1 MDKKQK
7 ARRAPGKDDAS
18 PIVKE
23 CAACGAPIRWGD
35 KCGSVLVP
43 VGFNFEGRLLA
54 EKLPVCL
61 KCLAIADKGEE
72 SARVVEEAIRLRY
85 DAQGESGETE
95 HLDKGAFH

>member
-7 ARRAPGKDDAS
+7 ARQAPGKDETT

-35 KCGSVLVP
+35 KCGAVLVP
-43 VGFNFEGRLLA
+43 VGFNFSGRLIA

-61 KCLAIADKGEE
+61 KCLAIADKGDD
-72 SARVVEEAIRLRY
+72 SARIVEEAIRLRY
-85 DAQGESGETE
+85 DAQDESGDGER
-95 HLDKGAFH
+95 LAKGEFH